1 MRSRPENLSADDRFE
16 EIKRLLDSTINEFQS
31 LFESAGGFEDSRVG
45 NGWQPEKVLPEIYFL
60 EPKPLPE
67 LLKVAETHKRSLFKH
82 RILKFLRPNDEDIKS
97 SESPTLRLVP
107 FWRVRGF
114 HECFY
119 FRGNT
124 YKIDLPQDVIAVE
137 VEGKIR
143 DLVGL
148 DSEGLGI
155 SNLARR
161 LLGRRD
167 TLNTKSFRL
176 SEVTELAYMYDE
188 SSLFVN
194 AQGKEELEA
203 EAFFDRTLPLKRVGL
218 DELALKYPGVEFGST
233 SITKE
238 DLVRRLHAS
247 IVKPPRTFSKI
258 LSNRFQ
264 VTQLAEYLMPVY
276 SFTFEWRGQR
286 KSLSVHGFTGS
297 IFQ

>member
-1 MRSRPENLSADDRFE
+1 MSADDRFE

-218 DELALKYPGVEFGST
+218 DELSLRYPGVEFVST

-276 SFTFEWRGQR
+276 SFSFEWHGQR